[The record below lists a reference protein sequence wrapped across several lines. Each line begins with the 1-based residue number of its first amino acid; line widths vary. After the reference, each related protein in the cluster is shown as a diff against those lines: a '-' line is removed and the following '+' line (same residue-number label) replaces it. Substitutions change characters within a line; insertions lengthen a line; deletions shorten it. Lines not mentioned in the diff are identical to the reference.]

1 MKNKIVGLVLAL
13 ALLGPIAANAGD
25 VTSKMDVDFYGYIKL
40 DAVYQSSY
48 SIMDQYL
55 VYVPPGNKCGPKA
68 ADCVDGAQDNSEQD
82 TFHMTAR
89 QSRFGFLING
99 PSNDSISTRGRFE
112 MDFYGD
118 WPAHDVGK
126 DPDPNKGMLMLRRA
140 YVELMGESWSVLA
153 GNEWMVVSPMFPHVN
168 NYPYG
173 ADCGNLG
180 YRIPQIRLTGYAM
193 DKQIMMQVAAVNKI
207 GDVEI
212 PGIDIDTG
220 RMNATPTWEAGLWYK
235 GPVTVAVTGHYGEE
249 EIKSHR
255 GVFDGTTTPAPVYA
269 HYGSKVESYS
279 YNVSFNVPL
288 GDYFA
293 VSGEYFS
300 GANLDGWYTGG
311 VQQGWVETDDGDRE
325 ALETTGGWAEIMIKP
340 SDKLKFYVGYGV
352 DDPNDDQLENGT
364 IEPGY
369 VKKPGNKGI
378 TKNSMMYGNVWY
390 NINKNTMI
398 SFEYMQMTTEYELA
412 DESGLDWDDGETDRY
427 TLSFWYIF

>member
-1 MKNKIVGLVLAL
+1 MKRKVTGLVLAL
-13 ALLGPIAANAGD
+13 ALLAPMIAGAGN
-25 VTSKMDVDFYGYIKL
+25 VSSKMDVDFYGYIKL

-55 VYVPPGNKCGPKA
+55 VYVPPGNKCGPGG

-89 QSRFGFLING
+89 QSRFGFLIKG
-99 PSNDSISTRGRFE
+99 PESDDIKSQGRFE

-118 WPAHDVGK
+118 WPAQDVGK
-126 DPDPNKGMLMLRRA
+126 DPDENKGMMMLRRA
-140 YVELMGESWSVLA
+140 YVEIMGENWSVLA

-180 YRIPQIRLTGYAM
+180 YRMPQIRLTGYAL

-207 GDVEI
+207 GDVEAL
-212 PGIDIDTG
+212 DIDTG
-220 RMNATPTWEAGLWYK
+220 RMNAAPTWEAGLWYK
-235 GPVTVAVTGHYGEE
+235 GPFTVALTGHYGQE
-249 EIKSHR
+249 EIKTVRPSH
-255 GVFDGTTTPAPVYA
+255 GSTALA

-279 YNVSFNVPL
+279 YNVSLNIPL

-293 VSGEYFS
+293 INGEWFQ

-311 VQQGWVETDDGDRE
+311 VQQGWVETEDGDRE

-352 DDPNDDQLENGT
+352 DDPDDDQLENGT

-369 VKKPGNKGI
+369 ADKDGNKGI
-378 TKNSMMYGNVWY
+378 TKNSMMYGNVWF
-390 NINKNTMI
+390 NVNESTMI
-398 SFEYMQMTTEYELA
+398 SFEYMQMTTEYDLA
-412 DESGLDWDDGETDRY
+412 DKDSGLDYDNGETDRY
-427 TLSFWYIF
+427 TLSFWYMF